1 MKKLHFLL
9 STFLVFIFTSC
20 GEDELK
26 GVVLSEDPGYVKEP
40 LVAIQAEDGTGNWI
54 NGLIDQNSRVIAL
67 DFRILDDQS
76 AVNVKLKLADE
87 WAKPIDPLTTDAVLD
102 LSSGITRIKVND
114 GADDIEYTIFSTS
127 TQLLRAHQFHSLV
140 FCRLGYG
147 TINLFYLICISI
159 LYCLFSLFLQGSN
172 IFIELSLNCK
182 TLICIILILIQQF
195 G

>member
-1 MKKLHFLL
+1 M
-9 STFLVFIFTSC
+9 FIFTSC

-40 LVAIQAEDGTGNWI
+40 LVATPGRRWHRNWI

-114 GADDIEYTIFSTS
+114 GADDIEYTDGQHF
-127 TQLLRAHQFHSLV
+127 TQLLRGGVTATCNTEQVSANFINGIASLRFKQKPAFANV
-140 FCRLGYG
+140 VLMP
-147 TINLFYLICISI
+147 
-159 LYCLFSLFLQGSN
+159 
-172 IFIELSLNCK
+172 
-182 TLICIILILIQQF
+182 TLAE
-195 G
+195 

>member
-114 GADDIEYTIFSTS
+114 GADDIEYTISA
-127 TQLLRAHQFHSLV
+127 LLPSCFEV
-140 FCRLGYG
+140 
-147 TINLFYLICISI
+147 
-159 LYCLFSLFLQGSN
+159 
-172 IFIELSLNCK
+172 
-182 TLICIILILIQQF
+182 
-195 G
+195 

>member
-87 WAKPIDPLTTDAVLD
+87 WAKPLI
-102 LSSGITRIKVND
+102 R
-114 GADDIEYTIFSTS
+114 
-127 TQLLRAHQFHSLV
+127 LLLM
-140 FCRLGYG
+140 
-147 TINLFYLICISI
+147 
-159 LYCLFSLFLQGSN
+159 LYW
-172 IFIELSLNCK
+172 
-182 TLICIILILIQQF
+182 T
-195 G
+195 